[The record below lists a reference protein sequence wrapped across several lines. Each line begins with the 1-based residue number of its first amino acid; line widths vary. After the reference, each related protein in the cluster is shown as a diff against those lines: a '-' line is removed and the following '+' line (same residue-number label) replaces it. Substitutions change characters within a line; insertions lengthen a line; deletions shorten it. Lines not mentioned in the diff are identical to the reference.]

1 MNTGHAGSMT
11 TGHANSPEDILR
23 RLETMVL
30 MSGMDLPIRA
40 IRDQIGSAIGII
52 VQQSRLSDGSRK
64 VMNISE
70 VLGLD
75 DEYNILMEDVF
86 TFEQKGV
93 DAKGKVVGN
102 HMATGYLPSFLP
114 DFKARGI
121 EVPEDLFKV

>member
-1 MNTGHAGSMT
+1 
-11 TGHANSPEDILR
+11 
-23 RLETMVL
+23 
-30 MSGMDLPIRA
+30 MDLPIRA

-75 DEYNILMEDVF
+75 DEYNILLEEIF

-93 DAKGKVVGN
+93 NAKGKVVGK
-102 HMATGYLPSFLP
+102 HMATGYLPSFLA